1 MTTADKKA
9 APARPAETIDPDD
22 VQLTAEDMERIRAKA
37 RAKVSKERR
46 EALEAKALAKEIEA
60 LRGKEGLRTGNPEE
74 DELVDLTI
82 DCGDSADRIVINGRA
97 YFVGQTYTVPK
108 HMARSLMEIM
118 HRTQLHEHSITD
130 KPLADF
136 FRKKRN
142 TLVAGRMGKVTNRK
156 PANDAPAA
164 GADDTLPPFDIGIVM
179 NLSGE
184 RQITVRSP
192 VTEP

>member
-46 EALEAKALAKEIEA
+46 EALEAQALAKEIEA

-136 FRKKRN
+136 YRRKRN
-142 TLVAGRMGKVTNRK
+142 TALSRTGAVNAPRSVAEDLAK
-156 PANDAPAA
+156 A
-164 GADDTLPPFDIGIVM
+164 GAA
-179 NLSGE
+179 
-184 RQITVRSP
+184 
-192 VTEP
+192 